1 MSPETRAEPA
11 GTPGPAL
18 RPAARAVRRGLAPAA
33 RAARRGLVRAARA
46 MRRGLA
52 PAAALLA
59 LLPACAPAP
68 AAPPPPPPRPAPP
81 PPSTLG
87 DGELGEYRSE
97 RFDLRL
103 PLPDARGFRVEDGEG
118 PWLVATHAASSTSLL
133 VRTWREDGRASREAC
148 EARARL
154 WRDLP
159 RPDRSLTAMER
170 RIDVPEGFDT
180 VVAIGVADAPPG
192 APIDGFAVAFGGS
205 GRRCFAFVA
214 QTRAA
219 GPSAER
225 LVAERLAAVVEIS
238 LGGLRLVR
246 ETAPAVPREPLP

>member
-1 MSPETRAEPA
+1 MRPEARAHLA
-11 GTPGPAL
+11 GATG
-18 RPAARAVRRGLAPAA
+18 PAARPATPAPRRAL
-33 RAARRGLVRAARA
+33 R
-46 MRRGLA
+46 

-59 LLPACAPAP
+59 LLAAALLAACAPAP
-68 AAPPPPPPRPAPP
+68 AAPPPSPPRPAAPP

-87 DGELGEYRSE
+87 EGELGVYRSE

-133 VRTWREDGRASREAC
+133 VRTWREDGRASRAAC

-159 RPDRSLTAMER
+159 RPDRDLTAVER

-180 VVAIGVADAPPG
+180 VVEIGVADAPPG
-192 APIDGFAVAFGGS
+192 APIEGFAVAFGGY

-214 QTRAA
+214 ETRAA

-225 LVAERLAAVVEIS
+225 VVAERLAAVVEIS
-238 LGGLRLVR
+238 LGGLRLER
-246 ETAPAVPREPLP
+246 EVAPAVPREPLP

>member
-1 MSPETRAEPA
+1 MRPQARAHIAEAPV
-11 GTPGPAL
+11 
-18 RPAARAVRRGLAPAA
+18 PAARPATPAPRRALGS
-33 RAARRGLVRAARA
+33 
-46 MRRGLA
+46 
-52 PAAALLA
+52 AAALLA
-59 LLPACAPAP
+59 LLALVAACAPTP
-68 AAPPPPPPRPAPP
+68 AAPPPPPPRPAAPP
-81 PPSTLG
+81 PATLG
-87 DGELGEYRSE
+87 EGELGEYRSE

-133 VRTWREDGRASREAC
+133 VRTWREDGRASRAAC

-159 RPDRSLTAMER
+159 RLDRDLTAVER

-180 VVAIGVADAPPG
+180 VVEIGVADAPPG
-192 APIDGFAVAFGGS
+192 APIQGFAVAFGGY

-214 QTRAA
+214 ETRAA

-238 LGGLRLVR
+238 LGGLRLER
-246 ETAPAVPREPLP
+246 EVAPAMPREPLP

>member
-1 MSPETRAEPA
+1 MMRTSTRAHLA
-11 GTPGPAL
+11 VAPGPAR
-18 RPAARAVRRGLAPAA
+18 RPATPPVWT
-33 RAARRGLVRAARA
+33 
-46 MRRGLA
+46 
-52 PAAALLA
+52 AAALLA
-59 LLPACAPAP
+59 LLALMPACAAAP
-68 AAPPPPPPRPAPP
+68 AAPPPPPPRAAPPPP

-87 DGELGEYRSE
+87 DGELGEHRSE

-133 VRTWREDGRASREAC
+133 VRTWREDGRASRAAC

-159 RPDRSLTAMER
+159 RPDRSLTAVER

-180 VVAIGVADAPPG
+180 VVEIGVADAPPG
-192 APIDGFAVAFGGS
+192 APIEGFAVAFGGY
-205 GRRCFAFVA
+205 GRRCFAFIA
-214 QTRAA
+214 ETRAA

-225 LVAERLAAVVEIS
+225 IVAERLAAVVEIS

-246 ETAPAVPREPLP
+246 EVAPVMPREPLP

>member
-1 MSPETRAEPA
+1 MRAHLA
-11 GTPGPAL
+11 GAPGPARRSATPAV
-18 RPAARAVRRGLAPAA
+18 RPALWPAA
-33 RAARRGLVRAARA
+33 ARL
-46 MRRGLA
+46 
-52 PAAALLA
+52 AAALLA
-59 LLPACAPAP
+59 LLPACAAAP
-68 AAPPPPPPRPAPP
+68 AAPPPPPPRAAPPPP

-133 VRTWREDGRASREAC
+133 VRAWREDGRASRAAC

-159 RPDRSLTAMER
+159 RPDRSLTAVER

-180 VVAIGVADAPPG
+180 VVEIGVADAPPG
-192 APIDGFAVAFGGS
+192 APLEGFAVAFGGY
-205 GRRCFAFVA
+205 GRRCFAFIA
-214 QTRAA
+214 ETRAA

-238 LGGLRLVR
+238 LGGLRLER
-246 ETAPAVPREPLP
+246 EVAPAVPREPPP

>member
-1 MSPETRAEPA
+1 MRPEARTHLA
-11 GTPGPAL
+11 GASGPSL
-18 RPAARAVRRGLAPAA
+18 R
-33 RAARRGLVRAARA
+33 
-46 MRRGLA
+46 

-59 LLPACAPAP
+59 LLAACAPAP
-68 AAPPPPPPRPAPP
+68 AAPPPPPPRPAAP

-87 DGELGEYRSE
+87 DGQFGEYRSD

-133 VRTWREDGRASREAC
+133 VRTWREDGRASRAAC

-159 RPDRSLTAMER
+159 RPDRDLTAVER

-180 VVAIGVADAPPG
+180 VVEIGVADAPPG
-192 APIDGFAVAFGGS
+192 APIEGFAVAFGGY
-205 GRRCFAFVA
+205 GRRCFAFIA
-214 QTRAA
+214 ETRAA

-225 LVAERLAAVVEIS
+225 VVAERLAAVVEIS
-238 LGGLRLVR
+238 LGGLRLER
-246 ETAPAVPREPLP
+246 EVAPAVPREPLP

>member
-1 MSPETRAEPA
+1 MRRKARAEPA
-11 GTPGPAL
+11 GAPG
-18 RPAARAVRRGLAPAA
+18 RGPEPKA
-33 RAARRGLVRAARA
+33 RAARRALP
-46 MRRGLA
+46 L
-52 PAAALLA
+52 AAALLA

-68 AAPPPPPPRPAPP
+68 AAPTEPPRSAPTEPPA
-81 PPSTLG
+81 STLG
-87 DGELGEYRSE
+87 DGELGEYRSD

-133 VRTWREDGRASREAC
+133 VRTWREDGRASRAAC

-159 RPDRSLTAMER
+159 RPAEGLTAEER

-180 VVAIGVADAPPG
+180 VVAIGVADTHASPG

-205 GRRCFAFVA
+205 GRRCFAFIA
-214 QTRAA
+214 ETRAR
-219 GPSAER
+219 GPDAER

-238 LGGLRLVR
+238 LGGLRLLR
-246 ETAPAVPREPLP
+246 EIAPAVPREPPP

>member
-1 MSPETRAEPA
+1 MRPEPRAEPEGA
-11 GTPGPAL
+11 PGNGPQ
-18 RPAARAVRRGLAPAA
+18 PKARAPRRA
-33 RAARRGLVRAARA
+33 
-46 MRRGLA
+46 LA

-59 LLPACAPAP
+59 LIPACAPAP
-68 AAPPPPPPRPAPP
+68 AAPPGPPRPAPP
-81 PPSTLG
+81 AQAASTLG
-87 DGELGEYRSE
+87 DGELGEYRSD

-133 VRTWREDGRASREAC
+133 VRTWREDGRASRAAC

-159 RPDRSLTAMER
+159 RPGEGLTAVER

-180 VVAIGVADAPPG
+180 VVAIGVADTHSSPR

-214 QTRAA
+214 ETRAA
-219 GPSAER
+219 GPSAEQ

-238 LGGLRLVR
+238 LGGLRLLR
-246 ETAPAVPREPLP
+246 EIAPTVPREPPP

>member
-1 MSPETRAEPA
+1 MKPSTRACLVGAPRRARRPA
-11 GTPGPAL
+11 PPATRLVRWPAL
-18 RPAARAVRRGLAPAA
+18 
-33 RAARRGLVRAARA
+33 
-46 MRRGLA
+46 
-52 PAAALLA
+52 ALLA

-68 AAPPPPPPRPAPP
+68 AAPPPPPPRAAPTAP

-87 DGELGEYRSE
+87 EGQLGEYRSE

-133 VRTWREDGRASREAC
+133 VRTWREDGRASRAAC

-159 RPDRSLTAMER
+159 RPDRSLTAVER

-180 VVAIGVADAPPG
+180 IVEIGVADAPPG
-192 APIDGFAVAFGGS
+192 APIEGFAVAFGGS
-205 GRRCFAFVA
+205 GRRCFAFIA
-214 QTRAA
+214 ETRAA

-238 LGGLRLVR
+238 LGGVRLER
-246 ETAPAVPREPLP
+246 EVAPAIPREPLP

>member
-1 MSPETRAEPA
+1 MRSASRAEPGGA
-11 GTPGPAL
+11 PGHGSQPK
-18 RPAARAVRRGLAPAA
+18 ARAPRRA
-33 RAARRGLVRAARA
+33 
-46 MRRGLA
+46 LA

-59 LLPACAPAP
+59 LVPACAPAP
-68 AAPPPPPPRPAPP
+68 AAPPEPPRPAPP
-81 PPSTLG
+81 AQAASTLG

-133 VRTWREDGRASREAC
+133 VRTWREDGRASRAAC

-159 RPDRSLTAMER
+159 SPGEGLTAAER

-180 VVAIGVADAPPG
+180 VVAIGVADTPPG

-205 GRRCFAFVA
+205 GRRCFAFIA
-214 QTRAA
+214 ETRAA
-219 GPSAER
+219 GPSAEQ

-238 LGGLRLVR
+238 LGGLRLMR
-246 ETAPAVPREPLP
+246 ETAPAVPREPPR

>member
-1 MSPETRAEPA
+1 MRPEPRAEPEGA
-11 GTPGPAL
+11 PGHAPQ
-18 RPAARAVRRGLAPAA
+18 PEARARL
-33 RAARRGLVRAARA
+33 ARRA
-46 MRRGLA
+46 LA

-59 LLPACAPAP
+59 LVPACAPAP
-68 AAPPPPPPRPAPP
+68 AAPPGPPRPAPP
-81 PPSTLG
+81 AQAASTLD
-87 DGELGEYRSE
+87 DGELGEYRSD

-133 VRTWREDGRASREAC
+133 VRTWREDGRASRAAC

-159 RPDRSLTAMER
+159 RPGEGLTAAER

-180 VVAIGVADAPPG
+180 VVAIGVADSPPG

-214 QTRAA
+214 ETRAA
-219 GPSAER
+219 GPSAEQ
-225 LVAERLAAVVEIS
+225 LVAERLAVVVEIS
-238 LGGLRLVR
+238 LGGLRLLR
-246 ETAPAVPREPLP
+246 EIAPAVPREPPP

>member
-1 MSPETRAEPA
+1 MMSKARVEPTETPRHAPRCTLLPA
-11 GTPGPAL
+11 V
-18 RPAARAVRRGLAPAA
+18 RAVC
-33 RAARRGLVRAARA
+33 RGLVPAARA
-46 MRRGLA
+46 MRRGLL

-68 AAPPPPPPRPAPP
+68 AAAPSPPPRPAPPP

-103 PLPDARGFRVEDGEG
+103 PLPDARGFRVEDGGG

-133 VRTWREDGRASREAC
+133 VRTWRADGRASRAAC

-159 RPDRSLTAMER
+159 RPDLRLTAVER

-205 GRRCFAFVA
+205 GRRCFAFIA
-214 QTRAA
+214 ETRAA

-246 ETAPAVPREPLP
+246 EIAPAVPREPPP

>member
-1 MSPETRAEPA
+1 MKPSTRADLAGAPGRARRPA
-11 GTPGPAL
+11 TPATRVVRWPAL
-18 RPAARAVRRGLAPAA
+18 
-33 RAARRGLVRAARA
+33 
-46 MRRGLA
+46 
-52 PAAALLA
+52 ALLA

-68 AAPPPPPPRPAPP
+68 AAPPPPPPRAAPPAP

-87 DGELGEYRSE
+87 EGQLGEYRSE

-133 VRTWREDGRASREAC
+133 VRTWREDGRASRAAC

-159 RPDRSLTAMER
+159 RPDRSLTAVER

-180 VVAIGVADAPPG
+180 IVEIGVADAPPS
-192 APIDGFAVAFGGS
+192 APIEGFAVAFGGS
-205 GRRCFAFVA
+205 GRRCFAFIA
-214 QTRAA
+214 ETRAA

-225 LVAERLAAVVEIS
+225 LVAERLAAMVEIS
-238 LGGLRLVR
+238 LGGVRLER
-246 ETAPAVPREPLP
+246 EVAPAIPREPPP

>member
-1 MSPETRAEPA
+1 MRPEARREPA
-11 GTPGPAL
+11 ETPGHAR
-18 RPAARAVRRGLAPAA
+18 RPDARATRGGLLPAA
-33 RAARRGLVRAARA
+33 RAALGGLLPAAA
-46 MRRGLA
+46 LLA
-52 PAAALLA
+52 LLPAAALLA

-68 AAPPPPPPRPAPP
+68 AAPPAPPARPAPPP

-97 RFDLRL
+97 RFDLLL

-133 VRTWREDGRASREAC
+133 VRTWREDGRASRAAC

-159 RPDRSLTAMER
+159 RPDQSLTAVER

-214 QTRAA
+214 ETRAA

-225 LVAERLAAVVEIS
+225 LVGERLASVVEIS

>member
-1 MSPETRAEPA
+1 MRAHLAGAPA
-11 GTPGPAL
+11 PA
-18 RPAARAVRRGLAPAA
+18 RRSATPAARPALWPAA
-33 RAARRGLVRAARA
+33 ARLAAARL
-46 MRRGLA
+46 
-52 PAAALLA
+52 AAALLA
-59 LLPACAPAP
+59 LLPACAAAP
-68 AAPPPPPPRPAPP
+68 AAPPPPPRAAPPPP

-133 VRTWREDGRASREAC
+133 VRTWREDGRASRAAC

-159 RPDRSLTAMER
+159 RPDRSLTAVER

-180 VVAIGVADAPPG
+180 VVEIGVADAPPG
-192 APIDGFAVAFGGS
+192 APLAGFAVAFGGY
-205 GRRCFAFVA
+205 GRRCFAFIA
-214 QTRAA
+214 ETRAA

-238 LGGLRLVR
+238 LGGLRLER
-246 ETAPAVPREPLP
+246 EVAPAVPREPPP

>member
-1 MSPETRAEPA
+1 MRAHLA
-11 GTPGPAL
+11 GAPGPARRSATPAV
-18 RPAARAVRRGLAPAA
+18 RPAVWPAA
-33 RAARRGLVRAARA
+33 AL
-46 MRRGLA
+46 L
-52 PAAALLA
+52 AAALLA
-59 LLPACAPAP
+59 LLPACAAPPA
-68 AAPPPPPPRPAPP
+68 AAPPPPRAAPPPP

-133 VRTWREDGRASREAC
+133 VRTWREDGRASRAAC

-159 RPDRSLTAMER
+159 RPDRSLTAVER

-180 VVAIGVADAPPG
+180 VVEIGVADAPPG
-192 APIDGFAVAFGGS
+192 APIEGFAVAFGGY
-205 GRRCFAFVA
+205 GRRCFAFIA
-214 QTRAA
+214 ETRAA

-238 LGGLRLVR
+238 LGGLRLER
-246 ETAPAVPREPLP
+246 EVAPAVPREPPP

>member
-1 MSPETRAEPA
+1 MRAHPA
-11 GTPGPAL
+11 GAPGPA
-18 RPAARAVRRGLAPAA
+18 RRSATPATRLGLW
-33 RAARRGLVRAARA
+33 
-46 MRRGLA
+46 

-59 LLPACAPAP
+59 LLPACAAAP
-68 AAPPPPPPRPAPP
+68 AAPPPPPPRTALPPP

-103 PLPDARGFRVEDGEG
+103 PLPDARGFRVEDREG

-133 VRTWREDGRASREAC
+133 VRTWREDGRASRAAC

-159 RPDRSLTAMER
+159 RPDRSLTAVER

-180 VVAIGVADAPPG
+180 VVEIGVADAPPG
-192 APIDGFAVAFGGS
+192 APIEGFAVAFGGY
-205 GRRCFAFVA
+205 GRRCFAFIA
-214 QTRAA
+214 ETRAA

-225 LVAERLAAVVEIS
+225 LVAERLAAVVELS
-238 LGGLRLVR
+238 LGGLRLER
-246 ETAPAVPREPLP
+246 EVAPAVPREPLP

>member
-1 MSPETRAEPA
+1 MKPSTRADLVGAPGRARRPA
-11 GTPGPAL
+11 K
-18 RPAARAVRRGLAPAA
+18 PAARLARWPAV
-33 RAARRGLVRAARA
+33 
-46 MRRGLA
+46 
-52 PAAALLA
+52 ALLA

-68 AAPPPPPPRPAPP
+68 AAPPPPPPRAAPPAP

-87 DGELGEYRSE
+87 EGQLGEYRSE

-133 VRTWREDGRASREAC
+133 VRTWREDGRASRAAC

-159 RPDRSLTAMER
+159 RPDRSLTAVER

-180 VVAIGVADAPPG
+180 VVEIGVADAPPG
-192 APIDGFAVAFGGS
+192 APIEGFAVAFGGS
-205 GRRCFAFVA
+205 VRRCFAFIA
-214 QTRAA
+214 ETRAA

-238 LGGLRLVR
+238 LGGVRLER
-246 ETAPAVPREPLP
+246 EVAPAIPREPLP